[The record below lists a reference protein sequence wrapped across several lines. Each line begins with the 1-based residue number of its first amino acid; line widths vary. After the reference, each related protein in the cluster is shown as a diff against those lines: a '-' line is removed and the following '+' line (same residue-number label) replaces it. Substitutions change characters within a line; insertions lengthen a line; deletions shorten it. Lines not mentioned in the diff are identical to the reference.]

1 MEIFKLVHYE
11 IVSGEI
17 PGYFIRINSINE
29 ISRVIHD
36 SNYKSKM
43 VKLVSDRHYGSMN
56 IMEKFFIEL
65 NGDYERW
72 DFIEQYFMGVDY
84 DQ

>member
-1 MEIFKLVHYE
+1 
-11 IVSGEI
+11 
-17 PGYFIRINSINE
+17 
-29 ISRVIHD
+29 
-36 SNYKSKM
+36 M